1 MGNHFSSAKYLIRE
15 GIVNTWANRLMSI
28 ASIGVLVCCLVLMG
42 AASLVSIN
50 INSLMDWVDSQ
61 NVIKV
66 FIADGTDAARV
77 TEIGVELENISNV
90 RNCEFIP
97 KDTALADMMNQ
108 LDQNIQAIADLQMG
122 ENNPLPDAYRITV
135 NDLSAYDITLKH
147 IQDIEGVESITD
159 KRDYAQKLANI
170 NRIVTLVG
178 FAVVGLLFLVSLFII
193 TNTIKLT
200 MYVRKLEISIMKSV
214 GATNWFIRIPFMIEG
229 MIIGFI
235 SGIISFFITWG
246 IYSVAIE
253 AFSKTIN
260 SLALISFSKI
270 AWWMLAAFT
279 ISGMLV
285 GSLGSGISITKY
297 LKREGGIYRD

>member
-15 GIVNTWANRLMSI
+15 GVVNTWSNRLMSI

-50 INSLMDWVDSQ
+50 INSIMDWVDSQ

-90 RNCEFIP
+90 RNCEFIS
-97 KDTALADMMNQ
+97 KDAALADMMAQ
-108 LDQNIQAIADLQMG
+108 LDQNLQTISDLQMG
-122 ENNPLPDAYRITV
+122 ENNPLPDAYRVTV

-147 IQDIEGVESITD
+147 IQDIEGVESVTD
-159 KRDYAQKLANI
+159 KREYARKLTSL
-170 NRIVTLVG
+170 NRMVTLVG
-178 FAVVGLLFLVSLFII
+178 FAVVGLLFVVSLFII

-214 GATNWFIRIPFMIEG
+214 GATNWFIRVPFMIEG
-229 MIIGFI
+229 MIIGFV

-246 IYSVAIE
+246 IYTLAVE
-253 AFSKTIN
+253 AVEKTVNTI
-260 SLALISFSKI
+260 ALISFSKI
-270 AWWMLAAFT
+270 AWWVLFAFT
-279 ISGMLV
+279 ISGMVV

-297 LKREGGIYRD
+297 LRKEGGVYRD

>member
-15 GIVNTWANRLMSI
+15 GVVNTWSNRLMSI

-50 INSLMDWVDSQ
+50 INSIMDWVDSQ

-90 RNCEFIP
+90 RNCEFIS
-97 KDTALADMMNQ
+97 KDAALADMMSQ
-108 LDQNIQAIADLQMG
+108 LDQNLQTISDLQMG
-122 ENNPLPDAYRITV
+122 ENNPLPDAYRVTV

-159 KRDYAQKLANI
+159 KREYARKLTSL
-170 NRIVTLVG
+170 NRMVTLVG
-178 FAVVGLLFLVSLFII
+178 FAVVGLLFVVSLFII

-214 GATNWFIRIPFMIEG
+214 GATNWFIRVPFMIEG

-235 SGIISFFITWG
+235 SGVISFFITWG
-246 IYSVAIE
+246 IYTLAVE
-253 AFSKTIN
+253 AVQKTVNTI
-260 SLALISFSKI
+260 ALISFSKI
-270 AWWMLAAFT
+270 AWWVLLAFT
-279 ISGMLV
+279 VSGMVV

-297 LKREGGIYRD
+297 LRKEGGVYRD

>member
-15 GIVNTWANRLMSI
+15 GVVNTWSNRLMSI

-50 INSLMDWVDSQ
+50 INSIMDWVDSQ

-90 RNCEFIP
+90 RNCEFIS
-97 KDTALADMMNQ
+97 KDAALADMMSQ
-108 LDQNIQAIADLQMG
+108 LDQNLQTISDLQMG
-122 ENNPLPDAYRITV
+122 ENNPLPDAYRVTV

-147 IQDIEGVESITD
+147 IQDIEGVESVTD
-159 KRDYAQKLANI
+159 KREYARKLTSL
-170 NRIVTLVG
+170 NRMVTLVG
-178 FAVVGLLFLVSLFII
+178 FAVVGLLFVVSLFII

-214 GATNWFIRIPFMIEG
+214 GATNWFIRVPFMIEG
-229 MIIGFI
+229 MIIGFV

-246 IYSVAIE
+246 IYTLAVE
-253 AFSKTIN
+253 AVQKTVSTI
-260 SLALISFSKI
+260 ALISFSKI
-270 AWWMLAAFT
+270 AWWVLLAFT
-279 ISGMLV
+279 VSGMVV

-297 LKREGGIYRD
+297 LRKEGGVYRD